1 MAALSAVCE
10 FAGQISL
17 RKDLMSGFFAA
28 WQPDRFAL
36 AAIFALRAHAA

>member
-28 WQPDRFAL
+28 WQLNFVPFSGHFAY
-36 AAIFALRAHAA
+36 